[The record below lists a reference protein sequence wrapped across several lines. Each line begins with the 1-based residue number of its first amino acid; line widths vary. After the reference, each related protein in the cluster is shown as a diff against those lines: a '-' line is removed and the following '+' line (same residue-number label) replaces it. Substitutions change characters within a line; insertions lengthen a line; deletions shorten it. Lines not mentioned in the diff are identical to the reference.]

1 MGTVIVAQLD
11 EEFLTEALWKMAIV
25 YAAKQTGIKGSEQ
38 LE

>member
-25 YAAKQTGIKGSEQ
+25 YAAKQIGIKGSEQ